1 MMAAAEWCV
10 RAFVGSLGGN
20 MSAVSAAGSGSEIGA
35 GSTLV
40 LGLDLV
46 DRWFF
51 RDWSMWPLIMAMD
64 WGGYLV
70 SAADVR
76 PGKSGR

>member
-1 MMAAAEWCV
+1 
-10 RAFVGSLGGN
+10 
-20 MSAVSAAGSGSEIGA
+20 MSAGSYAGSSGSKMVA

-46 DRWFF
+46 ERWFF

-64 WGGYLV
+64 WGGHLV
-70 SAADVR
+70 SAAEVR
-76 PGKSGR
+76 PEKSGR